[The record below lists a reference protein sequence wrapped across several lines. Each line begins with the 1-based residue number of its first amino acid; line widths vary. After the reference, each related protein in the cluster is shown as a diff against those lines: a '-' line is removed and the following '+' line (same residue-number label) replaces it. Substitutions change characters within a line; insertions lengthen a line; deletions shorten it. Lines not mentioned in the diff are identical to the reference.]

1 MEQGVPVKEFFTF
14 RNSEGIELNG
24 YLLRPG
30 DFDPAKKYP
39 VLMTQYSGPGSQQ
52 VADRWTMDW
61 TDVLAQQGYIVACVD
76 GRGTGFRGESFR
88 KCTYRQLGR
97 YETEDQI
104 EAARYLGS
112 LPYVDGSRIGIYG
125 WSYGGFMALN
135 CILKGNDVFRIAI
148 AVAPVTS
155 WRFYDTVYTEIYNGM
170 PQDNPSGYDDNSP
183 IRFADRLEGK
193 LLIAHGTA
201 DDNVHIQNTYE
212 MAAQLTAH
220 GKPFEMRIYPDKN
233 HSMGNARHHLLERC
247 IEFVKKICKKRPGR
261 LAMRQ
266 KLVTLQEDNLT
277 PAKHENK
284 CSRCRIDRSG
294 CLCLSFSPRITD
306 SPAAEKTASS
316 SVSAKTDSLQRKSAV
331 SKTRCVRWKKNWA
344 GPCSKKPPKSLTARG
359 SSPGLFAGRLSFRH
373 RILQPENR
381 LLQGLSPAFDDA
393 EEQLRQVLMQDSAY
407 LSLMRHLPEKDG
419 KPDYERLK
427 AGQELIFT
435 RLSHT
440 SEEYR
445 WKREI
450 RERRLLESNT
460 ALLRTVAAVCRR
472 QNREVPPFPVPHLQN
487 KIQKDAEAIGSD
499 LATYLSPDKEMEM
512 KYSDELRQAIAS
524 LEEAREALWLTRQDL
539 YRLQDERK

>member
-1 MEQGVPVKEFFTF
+1 MHLYLHSIRKGFLKQLTDGQWEVTAMLGVSDDRVYYLSTETSPLRRDLYAVRLDGKDKKRLTGGDGTYNILPSEGFRYYISYFSNVETPERITLHAADGRLIRTLEDNAALRDTLAERDVPVKEFFTF

-52 VADRWTMDW
+52 VADRWTMEW

-183 IRFADRLEGK
+183 VRFADRLEGK

-212 MAAQLTAH
+212 M
-220 GKPFEMRIYPDKN
+220 
-233 HSMGNARHHLLERC
+233 
-247 IEFVKKICKKRPGR
+247 
-261 LAMRQ
+261 
-266 KLVTLQEDNLT
+266 
-277 PAKHENK
+277 
-284 CSRCRIDRSG
+284 
-294 CLCLSFSPRITD
+294 
-306 SPAAEKTASS
+306 
-316 SVSAKTDSLQRKSAV
+316 
-331 SKTRCVRWKKNWA
+331 
-344 GPCSKKPPKSLTARG
+344 PP
-359 SSPGLFAGRLSFRH
+359 
-373 RILQPENR
+373 N
-381 LLQGLSPAFDDA
+381 
-393 EEQLRQVLMQDSAY
+393 
-407 LSLMRHLPEKDG
+407 
-419 KPDYERLK
+419 
-427 AGQELIFT
+427 
-435 RLSHT
+435 
-440 SEEYR
+440 
-445 WKREI
+445 
-450 RERRLLESNT
+450 
-460 ALLRTVAAVCRR
+460 
-472 QNREVPPFPVPHLQN
+472 
-487 KIQKDAEAIGSD
+487 
-499 LATYLSPDKEMEM
+499 
-512 KYSDELRQAIAS
+512 
-524 LEEAREALWLTRQDL
+524 
-539 YRLQDERK
+539 